1 MIVILLWFVRKY
13 WFIFFPCESYCV
25 IADLIVRNSSNVKTL
40 PIHKEQ
46 NRNLLLEVHF
56 SSFSSCIAKQ
66 HTPFVRCQKRI
77 ATIVHLQTIHTFLL
91 LFFVALIHSIF
102 PFLFT
107 KTASCVVQE
116 MAKHMEKREKC

>member
-1 MIVILLWFVRKY
+1 MTNIFTKHPKEVGETYLEHMWNAVRY
-13 WFIFFPCESYCV
+13 
-25 IADLIVRNSSNVKTL
+25 
-40 PIHKEQ
+40 
-46 NRNLLLEVHF
+46 
-56 SSFSSCIAKQ
+56 SF
-66 HTPFVRCQKRI
+66 
-77 ATIVHLQTIHTFLL
+77 TFLL